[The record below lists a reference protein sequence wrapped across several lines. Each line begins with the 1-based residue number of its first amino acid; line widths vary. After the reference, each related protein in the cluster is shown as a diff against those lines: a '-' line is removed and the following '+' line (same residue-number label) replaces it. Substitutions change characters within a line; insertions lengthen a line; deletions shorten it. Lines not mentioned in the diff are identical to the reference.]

1 MVHYLSNK
9 ELADIFARI
18 GDLLEIKG
26 EVIYK
31 ILAYRKAADTIR
43 EHTRPVKDVWR
54 EGGLREIPGV
64 GQAIAEKIDE
74 LLTTGKLAFLEKLQT
89 EVPASLT
96 ELLQVPDLGP
106 KRVALV
112 WKKLG
117 VTTLAELDRAAR
129 AGELRGLAGMGEKSE
144 AKILLGI
151 ESLKRA
157 TGRVPLGKAW
167 PVALEILRILRALP
181 GVSAAESAGSLRRG
195 RSTIGDLDFIV
206 AAVDSRP
213 VMATFMTL
221 PLVARVLGQG
231 PTKTSVVLE
240 NGLQADLRVLPPE
253 RFGTLLQYFT
263 GSKDHNVRLREL
275 AQSHGLSLNEH
286 AFVAVDGR
294 ETLCATEADVYRAL
308 GLPYIPPELRE
319 DRGELQAARDGKLP
333 RLIELRDL
341 QSDLHTHS
349 TWSDGKASVLEM
361 AQAARVNGLK
371 CLAVTDHSH
380 GLGVTNGLTPERL
393 RAQRRE
399 IDAAQAQL
407 GAGFVLLQGSEVEIR
422 ADGTLDFTDDV
433 LGDLDIVVASLHT
446 ALGQEREKITER
458 LLNAVRNHNV
468 DIIGHPT
475 GRRLPNRDGA
485 DLDLEAVF
493 KAAAESGVALEI
505 NANPERLDLDDVYA
519 RRALELGCLLA
530 INTDAHGVDWFGHA
544 QYGVVTARRAWA
556 TSDRVINTWPVE
568 KLLSWLDERD
578 RRRGAGS
585 RVGELHSPQAHAS
598 ASEPPAKKPSGSK
611 RPAAKPAGSKEGSSG
626 ATPRSATKTT
636 DAGASRPKKKPKA
649 QADPPAAPNAAA
661 RRKPTSKPHRSS
673 R

>member
-26 EVIYK
+26 DVIYK

-43 EHTRPVKDVWR
+43 DHARPVKDIWR
-54 EGGLREIPGV
+54 EGGLRDIPGV
-64 GQAIAEKIDE
+64 GQAIAEKVEE
-74 LLTTGKLAFLEKLQT
+74 LLTTGKLAFLEKLQA

-106 KRVALV
+106 KRVSLV

-117 VTTLAELDRAAR
+117 ITTLADLERAAR
-129 AGELRGLAGMGEKSE
+129 AGELRGLPGMGEKSE
-144 AKILLGI
+144 SKILIGI

-157 TGRVPLGKAW
+157 TGRMPLGKAW
-167 PVALEILRILRALP
+167 PVALEIVRMLRAIP
-181 GVSAAESAGSLRRG
+181 GVIAAESAGSLRRG
-195 RSTIGDLDFIV
+195 RATIGDLDFIV
-206 AAVDSRP
+206 AAADSRV

-221 PLVARVLGQG
+221 PQVARVLGQG

-253 RFGTLLQYFT
+253 RYGTLLQYFT

-275 AQSHGLSLNEH
+275 AQARGLSLSEH
-286 AFVAVDGR
+286 ALLREDGS

-308 GLPYIPPELRE
+308 GLPLIPPELRE
-319 DRGELQAARDGKLP
+319 DRGEIQAAREGKLP
-333 RLIELRDL
+333 RLIELREL

-349 TWSDGKASVLEM
+349 TWSDGKGSILEM
-361 AQAARVNGLK
+361 AQAARLNGLK
-371 CLAVTDHSH
+371 CLAITDHSQ

-399 IDAAQAQL
+399 IDAVQGQL
-407 GAGFVLLQGSEVEIR
+407 GPGFVLLQGTEVEIR

-433 LGDLDIVVASLHT
+433 LGDLDLVVASLHT
-446 ALGQEREKITER
+446 SLSQDRERVTGR
-458 LLNAVRNHNV
+458 LLNAIRNHNV

-493 KAAAESGVALEI
+493 KAAAECGVALEI
-505 NANPERLDLDDVYA
+505 NSNPERLDLDGMYA
-519 RRALELGCLLA
+519 RRAVELGCLLA
-530 INTDAHGVDWFGHA
+530 INTDAHGVNWFDHA
-544 QYGVVTARRAWA
+544 QFGVLTARRGWVTA
-556 TSDRVINTWPVE
+556 DRVINTWSSE
-568 KLLSWLDERD
+568 KLLAWLDERD
-578 RRRGAGS
+578 LRRGASSRPPEVATAAAGAATASTTETQKSVAPSKAGAGS
-585 RVGELHSPQAHAS
+585 STHPKSAPKAGTKKSETRPTAAKATAKRAKPKPAAS
-598 ASEPPAKKPSGSK
+598 TAAKK
-611 RPAAKPAGSKEGSSG
+611 RPAG
-626 ATPRSATKTT
+626 R
-636 DAGASRPKKKPKA
+636 
-649 QADPPAAPNAAA
+649 
-661 RRKPTSKPHRSS
+661 
-673 R
+673 